1 MEHIMNKNSIVAQS
15 FNKAIEVGFNNYL
28 KKHAKSE
35 NSEIK
40 IDEDKLI
47 QDLEEKWLN
56 QAIDEIGNI
65 SPKEYINSLTALEET
80 VELFIEIASISDVG
94 IPDLVIDKLKEYGVS
109 AADMLFEF
117 AKNSFDSDKEEN
129 KLAITQA
136 IFAIGCLKCDEYKE
150 KLIGL
155 LIECCNDEMISEAI
169 CSAIVEY
176 GSIILEDLIKTFNE
190 TDIELVKEYLLVCI
204 SEISKEHPS
213 DNVFYLLKN
222 AFRSMNNKKVAAE
235 VIGDYGD
242 GRAIPLLRGYIQR
255 NTDKIDKDTFN
266 LVRAVIKKLGGEID
280 DLVYFKTN

>member
-1 MEHIMNKNSIVAQS
+1 MNKNSIVAQS
-15 FNKAIEVGFNNYL
+15 FNKAIEDGFNNYL
-28 KKHAKSE
+28 KKHARLE

-40 IDEDKLI
+40 IDEDRLI
-47 QDLEEKWLN
+47 QELEDKWLN

-65 SPKEYINSLTALEET
+65 SPKEYINSLVALEET

-109 AADMLFEF
+109 AADKLFEF

-136 IFAIGCLKCDEYKE
+136 VFAIGCLKCDEYKE

-155 LIECCNDEMISEAI
+155 LVECFNDEMISEAI
-169 CSAIVEY
+169 CAAIVEY
-176 GSIILEDLIKTFNE
+176 GSTILDDLIKTFNE
-190 TDIELVKEYLLVCI
+190 TDNELVKEYLLVCI
-204 SEISKEHPS
+204 SDISKEHPS

-222 AFRSMNNKKVAAE
+222 AFRSMDNKKVAAE

-280 DLVYFKTN
+280 DLVYYKTN